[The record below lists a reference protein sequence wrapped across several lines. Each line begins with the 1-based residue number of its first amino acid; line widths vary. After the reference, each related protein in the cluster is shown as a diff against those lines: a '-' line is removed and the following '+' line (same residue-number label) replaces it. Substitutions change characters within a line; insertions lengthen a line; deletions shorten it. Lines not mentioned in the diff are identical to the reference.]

1 MCAVG
6 PRELLAT
13 SILPFVVRGGGLSAS
28 GLRALGVTMASHL
41 PPQCDYCRDSADVA
55 AVAMHA
61 GAVLRVPAG
70 APASPQEVRI
80 DGTTFPAQ
88 GVSCLAAAWCDCQ
101 AEPGRAFT
109 CPLTRAFPREG
120 SVELC

>member
-1 MCAVG
+1 MQSDAESARGVGEQQQLLQQQQQEEEEGMCAVG

-13 SILPFVVRGGGLSAS
+13 SILPFVVRGGGHVSAS

-55 AVAMHA
+55 ALAMHA

-70 APASPQEVRI
+70 APSSPQESCL
-80 DGTTFPAQ
+80 DGTTFPH
-88 GVSCLAAAWCDCQ
+88 
-101 AEPGRAFT
+101 P
-109 CPLTRAFPREG
+109 
-120 SVELC
+120 